1 MVDFAAHLI
10 IHAIKIGFQKS
21 YILPGKCGCQSEHS
35 PLLFPSRYIVLAIR
49 SLLIAQVPMRWH
61 LAAEKRLRVT

>member
-35 PLLFPSRYIVLAIR
+35 PCYFLLDIAIR
-49 SLLIAQVPMRWH
+49 SLLIAQVPMCWH
-61 LAAEKRLRVT
+61 LAAEKRLIVT